1 MNTVEQA
8 SLDHRDQDSSSATAD
23 HATSPVTADQSTA
36 TVDQSQDTPNFS
48 FNSDENPEIMDL
60 TPPKISGFDS
70 GTRSFLKEPSLYL
83 SIAIVAVANWVCLN
97 KTPNVFWVSF
107 AAMTAVAIVFHVVAE
122 RFLFRSKKEYTFFK
136 APFEGVFVLTF
147 GSILPGL
154 GLLAYAVYSLSTAVR
169 PNVLEIL
176 GKLALLL
183 VVPIFN
189 FAVWSSV
196 RRGYLAR
203 PRYIGLMNG
212 FALGLSASWTIIW
225 LKAVISHG
233 DSSCKFGWM
242 LLLCSAPFLLF
253 AAACLSHDLWQKTE
267 TNIRKISTTFSVL
280 GCLLSFLFVFT
291 PMVRT
296 FFVQSQLN
304 DARIASPYD
313 QAKAISV
320 LRSVAT
326 DEDLRPSKYPVS
338 GLSLASLL
346 IPNRG
351 LDTGSDGD
359 QNLYFKI
366 TGKSYYDVSKS
377 KALENE
383 QLRSNLVAGY
393 KIPGLSLV
401 KSLISGNIDASTF
414 SSSVDWAL
422 TFHNSS
428 SGTQEAIGEIGLPK
442 DAVVSRVT
450 LWIDGEPRE
459 AAFAS
464 NSKVQAAYDA
474 VVSEKRDP
482 LLVTMPAPDRVQF
495 RCFPLP
501 ANGGEMKIRLGFKV
515 PLETTDGKVCSM
527 ELPKLLAS
535 NFVPPKRH
543 RVSLFSRDLPVR
555 NIAGIT
561 TIKNANGYT
570 LNGIIKTN
578 DKDKSINSVAV
589 QRTTAFTE
597 VATPDWFSK
606 EPRYI
611 VERLREVTA
620 PAPKRLLVVVDTS
633 ASLKRHASDIKQALA
648 SIPARLKPTV
658 FFAKEQIPEKD
669 QSANKNSVDTI
680 SDAEQISDDE
690 PMSEEEQRIA
700 EAEQI
705 AEADEVGVT
714 AKPEKQDQ
722 ATPKELAKEQAKVQ
736 AKDLANKQVNEQAA
750 RSIEEAQSALVPEL
764 FVGGQDNGAALR
776 EAIEVAAEQPDSA
789 VLWIHGP
796 QPLTQNLA
804 EPKALDLVHHVSL
817 YDMQIKS
824 GSNTLPR
831 ALQVE
836 DVSRLMACETIPH
849 DSTVNDLKKL
859 VTGWEKGVKKLAIQ
873 RTQTTKHPQTALI
886 TDRTISSQVTCLWAS
901 GEAARLAAN
910 GQEHEA
916 IKLASKYRLV
926 SPLTGAVVLES
937 SKLYKASKLDPGDYK
952 GGLSL
957 GAPSDGGGLVGAPA
971 DPRYGQSNEVGQLAD
986 FGYNTAQ
993 DIVRILTAIS
1003 ALISMIVAAAFI
1015 RGQKSI
1021 SRLVIAKAIILVLAV
1036 PMVIHLMGTFVIN
1049 NFGGLGGG
1057 L

>member
-8 SLDHRDQDSSSATAD
+8 SLDHRDQDSSSATTE
-23 HATSPVTADQSTA
+23 HATSPA
-36 TVDQSQDTPNFS
+36 TVEQSQDTPDLS
-48 FNSDENPEIMDL
+48 FTSDENAESMDL
-60 TPPKISGFDS
+60 TPPKISGFDG

-196 RRGYLAR
+196 RRGYLVR

-225 LKAVISHG
+225 LKALISQG

-304 DARIASPYD
+304 NARIASPSD

-351 LDTGSDGD
+351 LDTGSEGD

-383 QLRSNLVAGY
+383 QLQSNIVAGY

-428 SGTQEAIGEIGLPK
+428 SETQEAIGEIGLPK

-464 NSKVQAAYDA
+464 NSRVQAAYEA
-474 VVSEKRDP
+474 VVNEKRDP

-527 ELPKLLAS
+527 ELPKLLSS
-535 NFVPPKRH
+535 NFAPPKRH

-570 LNGIIKTN
+570 LGGIIKTN

-648 SIPARLKPTV
+648 CIPARLKPAV

-669 QSANKNSVDTI
+669 VSANKNNADTI
-680 SDAEQISDDE
+680 SDAEQISNDDE
-690 PMSEEEQRIA
+690 ISDAEEIA
-700 EAEQI
+700 TKQKSDATP
-705 AEADEVGVT
+705 GT
-714 AKPEKQDQ
+714 AKSQSVDENQNAGDLNTARKDD
-722 ATPKELAKEQAKVQ
+722 ASVKEHTREP
-736 AKDLANKQVNEQAA
+736 ANKQANEQAA
-750 RSIEEAQSALVPEL
+750 KSIEEAQSALGPEL

-776 EAIEVAAEQPDSA
+776 EAVEVAAEQPNSA

-796 QPLTQNLA
+796 QPLRHNLA

-824 GSNTLPR
+824 GPNTLPQ

-836 DVSRLMACETIPH
+836 DIAHLMACKTIPH
-849 DSTVNDLKKL
+849 DSPVKDLKKL
-859 VTGWEKGVKKLAIQ
+859 VRGWEKGVTKLAIQ
-873 RTQTTKHPQTALI
+873 RTQTTKRPQTALI
-886 TDRTISSQVTCLWAS
+886 SDRTISSQVTCLWAS

-916 IKLASKYRLV
+916 IKLASRYRLV

-937 SKLYKASKLDPGDYK
+937 SKLYKANKLDPGDYK
-952 GGLSL
+952 SGVPFGSTSGGSQ
-957 GAPSDGGGLVGAPA
+957 LVGAPV
-971 DPRYGQSNEVGQLAD
+971 DPRFGQSNEVGQLAD
-986 FGYNTAQ
+986 LGYDTAR
-993 DIVRILTAIS
+993 DIARILTAIS
-1003 ALISMIVAAAFI
+1003 ALISMIVAVALI

-1021 SRLVIAKAIILVLAV
+1021 TRLVIAKAIILMIAA
-1036 PMVIHLMGTFVIN
+1036 PTIIHLMGTFVIN